1 MGPLMEQHR
10 IGTTGDFPVGA
21 LRSVEIEGR
30 LFLVV
35 RLDDGTFAMDG
46 RCSHM
51 GMDLSKGRLDDHTVE
66 CRLHHAVF
74 DLRTGKVLR
83 NLAAKDVKTYEVII
97 KDDQM
102 YLEL

>member
-1 MGPLMEQHR
+1 MTRHR
-10 IGTTGDFPVGA
+10 IGTTGDFPEGA
-21 LRSVEIEGR
+21 LRLIE
-30 LFLVV
+30 V
-35 RLDDGTFAMDG
+35 DGTFAMDG

-83 NLAAKDVKTYEVII
+83 NLAAKDAQTYTVAIE
-97 KDDQM
+97 DDQM
-102 YLEL
+102 YLDL

>member
-1 MGPLMEQHR
+1 MVMRHC
-10 IGTTGDFPVGA
+10 IGTIDDFPQGVP
-21 LRSVEIEGR
+21 RSIEVDGKS
-30 LFLVV
+30 FLVV
-35 RLDDGTFAMDG
+35 RLDDGTFAIDG

-83 NLAAKDVKTYEVII
+83 NLAARDLSTYDVTIEDGQV
-97 KDDQM
+97 
-102 YLEL
+102 YLDI

>member
-1 MGPLMEQHR
+1 MAQHW
-10 IGTTGDFPVGA
+10 IGATGDFPEGA
-21 LRSVEIEGR
+21 LRSIEIEGR

-35 RLDDGTFAMDG
+35 RLNDGTFAMDG
-46 RCSHM
+46 HCSHM

-83 NLAAKDVKTYEVII
+83 NLAARDLKTYDVII

-102 YLEL
+102 FLDL

>member
-1 MGPLMEQHR
+1 MAQHW
-10 IGTTGDFPVGA
+10 IGATGDFPEGA
-21 LRSVEIEGR
+21 LRSIEIEGR

-35 RLDDGTFAMDG
+35 RLNDGTFAMDG
-46 RCSHM
+46 HCSH
-51 GMDLSKGRLDDHTVE
+51 SKGRLDDHTVE

-83 NLAAKDVKTYEVII
+83 NLAARDLKTYDVII

-102 YLEL
+102 FLDL